1 MNPSDTA
8 ERFGDRG
15 GGGTNEFFG
24 CEVKSES
31 SSRSL
36 EIELGCAVAP
46 GSLNACRV
54 DQGAFSDLDSC
65 RRLGA
70 NDHVLDDGIVTEIEY
85 TCSDVSSAGTELG
98 TVPYSTTSGGSA
110 SEPILDF
117 IPADKGMQ
125 RDALLPNPLS
135 LADLLTS
142 TDSVAVVR
150 QRAGGEDC
158 KGGDDED
165 DRAIGRVVRRADGFH
180 TVRADGAL
188 SGGRSE
194 ESRLCCVH
202 GPRRGVHRGQGA
214 HRRHRREQ
222 RDRRSRRTR
231 VVQEDGPRAAA
242 AEERRE
248 VEPWAK
254 EDVRTSGSVLEAAF
268 ASLPLGRMQDAAL
281 ASIGRDRFEVELRRW
296 YDVPER
302 RLVAPVSALWESEA
316 SVYDVRGAVI
326 PAVIQYRNLMAPC
339 VWLSGD
345 ELRSRSC
352 QALHLFQV
360 FVRESRVEGSDFFA
374 DLQARRK
381 PKSGHEQDVC
391 WWLARD
397 QAARSMEIGRLDAG
411 SEMSS
416 VPFGMSCEACEE
428 TETKSESPLAS
439 NDVLKAAE
447 IIRAWWV
454 ARRKRTQGEL
464 SFTLQN
470 LGWDAKKTRRVGDIE
485 AHVRFLQHVLR
496 AWKRGSRK
504 GLGRVWVKRLH
515 RCQGGKNLAGPDEFL
530 KQQQRAEE
538 MLLWYEQYVAIVKRA
553 RSGVTPMVLSSF
565 CGGGGSSEG
574 VKRSGGCSVGL
585 DSEDQPDYKRRFG
598 EQTFVQGDA
607 TSWALI
613 STLCKRYDFI
623 GNMGSPPCKWYSRA
637 RGSQPSKAPA
647 LIPLTRDVSK
657 MFFDYWAIENVMGA
671 AKHMSENA
679 AELFGQA
686 FGCRVDRARK
696 IEANFKVWI
705 DDSVRQAGLKLRER
719 TCLGCRRR
727 WRRLDEF
734 GRPEEPCCQGNIF
747 AVQGSAPWR
756 CTTAE
761 CAEAMGMDRDHMTYE
776 RLGQSLPP
784 SYTRLVWAQMCMS
797 YAHDRWG
804 VPFIT
809 FDEREANP
817 HQANRALAVWLR
829 GAGDGRVDSG
839 VGFTTALGG
848 DEGIK
853 AREAE
858 AVAGYSVV
866 NEAVAPSD
874 EESAFREIFYSH
886 AGGFDQQLVRQDA
899 AWMAKLGSCSE
910 VSEESVIGGCL
921 VGHNTFLQLSTQ
933 AAKRLVNIVA
943 ESVNS
948 SGPGTRVTV
957 QLPAKHEAWLRR
969 LGFQKLIVPS
979 FCTDQIVMSM
989 GRRGGGSKESKL
1001 DHARCRAFMDPR
1013 DTGEVKSKSDD
1024 SKRERAWTP
1033 VWWNPELWEGKGMP
1047 AKVERIMREGA
1058 EVEFE
1063 RALQAGTIPQYP
1075 YPDVNARYEV
1085 SIEADRAVATGH
1097 MEYVPADE
1105 VEWAVENGVV
1115 HPWTIVE
1122 QGPKWRACQDY
1133 SGGTNTAVRSA
1144 PFTLPT
1150 TWDVRKFVKPGKS
1163 YFAKYD
1169 LRDGFWSVPVAMN
1182 CRHRLMMR
1190 HPATGRLMRCARLPF
1205 GYADSPRI
1213 FCMVTEAIAQE
1224 FRKRAAGRGV
1234 NILCFV
1240 DDYLVIGDDEEATRY
1255 GADLLESLF
1264 HEFGLEFAPHKQRG
1278 PCQCIEFLGLLIA
1291 NFEEICCIALSEKRQ
1306 EKVKQLLKLWL
1317 ERRPKAGVT
1326 KRCDPTE
1333 LAKLLGQLVFASQV
1347 VQGGRTYMQGM
1358 LSQFQGLEVDWR
1370 RGLVRRIKDSAWAE
1384 IELNEG
1390 FWRDI
1395 EWWFDSFESRNCVSL
1410 VEEQLGVAAITGTDA
1425 SDWGTG
1431 QVAWIDGGRDEC
1443 VLRFGSAE
1451 KRRSINWRELLGVL
1465 RIVDLYGAQ
1474 LRDRVVLLETDNT
1487 SAKGAAEQLKSKAE
1501 DMQELVRRLLEK
1513 STFHGINLRFTH
1525 TPGAKLDRPDQ
1536 TSRGDPVDEPR
1547 VRMCRKAFESV
1558 NRRFG
1563 PFTEYM
1569 GAERQHR
1576 MSGGYGDE
1584 APRIWMHPTY
1594 RTVGSGLRLL
1604 GERLIASDGERAQG
1618 VVIVPD
1624 AEGAKWRQMLKHF
1637 TVVGRRPS
1645 GDQHLEMSQLGHWR
1659 KVSSQ
1664 RATLLLQFPRVAGLL
1679 RRARVTNEE
1688 LSMMSGAVE
1697 REGYVQSCC
1706 DGGAHVP
1713 LMKGSVVYSKAP
1725 SPGGV
1730 GVLYIVWAD
1739 FDPTS
1744 ESGLVDGKH
1753 DVLVAELVNVP
1764 SKSSKGRK
1772 NERSDEF
1779 VLSNRMIKDRW
1790 GTRPES
1796 FSKLGSIPWA
1806 VDSSD
1811 LWIVDGLVGE
1821 MEPSCEVKPA
1831 RSKEGQAAQWARK
1844 AFRFEV
1850 SNAERLTAQVMAEFE
1865 GRVMHRV
1872 GVDSEAGNAMISALV
1887 ESAIEGDAK
1896 QAEGS
1901 LPAAIDDATDQ
1912 VARLGMKPLDELSAA
1927 RVSADEAAQARNHR
1941 DPFARHEAKGTDEI
1955 QVSMRRAQVCQ
1966 YPGTECAGCR
1976 GKIAKGERITQAGG
1990 GIVHLRDECVKLAKV
2005 RLVEEA
2011 AAARAFRKTRE
2022 GAGLQS
2028 AKREAQLAHRFS
2040 DARLEIC
2047 EACLDGKCKECKE
2060 ERVMCAGVAGLD
2072 GVRQPCGRGM
2082 HVSSCANISKQ
2093 HGQVNMLIC
2102 VKCRV
2107 SEMAPDCLGTE
2118 STLVR
2123 AACRSMLIE
2132 LACGATSTAKNVAE
2146 FERLEREWMAAMT
2159 AEMDSAALVNLREP
2173 RHSTESFIAFCTW
2186 IVTDGGRAR
2195 SFSQLMRV
2203 AGIAM
2208 CRMEIEDQTKK
2219 PRVKMVIKEISEQI
2233 GIEPEPCDIPS
2244 TAVVLTMLESVLPKI
2259 CKSSEYI
2266 YGRSLVLFD
2275 GETAGGARVGEM
2287 TGGGDLHGVLAPLCD
2302 IATMLNGDEK
2312 GLVTINMHIEDSKVG
2327 YSRDITY
2334 MGETRGPLNLKCE
2347 ENLRRLWS
2355 LSKMKVKKEIRDGML
2370 IEKADYFVMRLSLI
2384 DMSSDQIT
2392 RLKKII
2398 RNCEDEF
2405 LKANKKWIVYYIDLR
2420 VKATTLGEEHGYVNI
2435 AGGVE
2440 NGEEIIQ
2447 AKKWLEKWGY
2457 AKFGEQTMGPLL
2469 RATAVGNANNITH
2482 MPLSPGSTYAH
2493 VPKALTEAWEINVR
2507 EGVIDTELNLM
2518 GEKPKFGN
2526 HGNRRKADKRACE
2539 TMDVTK
2545 VTVGEINDHFGWEQK
2560 ERKKKSLLHYKGS
2573 THRNKR
2579 ARVTMML

>member
-1 MNPSDTA
+1 M
-8 ERFGDRG
+8 GRG
-15 GGGTNEFFG
+15 ADEFFG
-24 CEVKSES
+24 CEVNSEDPMGG
-31 SSRSL
+31 L
-36 EIELGCAVAP
+36 ADELGRDASSGA
-46 GSLNACRV
+46 LNSRCFDQIACR
-54 DQGAFSDLDSC
+54 DLDSC
-65 RRLGA
+65 RRFGT
-70 NDHVLDDGIVTEIEY
+70 NDHVLDDGNVTEIEY
-85 TCSDVSSAGTELG
+85 MCRDESSAGTELG
-98 TVPYSTTSGGSA
+98 TVPCTTTSGGSA
-110 SEPILDF
+110 PGSVLGFIL
-117 IPADKGMQ
+117 PEEGMQ
-125 RDALLPNPLS
+125 RLAHLPNSISLS
-135 LADLLTS
+135 DTLLTP
-142 TDSVAVVR
+142 TDLVAFVGLTN
-150 QRAGGEDC
+150 GGEDG
-158 KGGDDED
+158 KGSLDED
-165 DRAIGRVVRRADGFH
+165 ERACKHETQSAGGSFSSA
-180 TVRADGAL
+180 ACGAGS
-188 SGGRSE
+188 SGATGL
-194 ESRLCCVH
+194 SRLLCEQR
-202 GPRRGVHRGQGA
+202 PRRGVHRGQGA
-214 HRRHRREQ
+214 HKRHRR
-222 RDRRSRRTR
+222 DRCSRRRRGTTI
-231 VVQEDGPRAAA
+231 VLEDGPRAAA
-242 AEERRE
+242 AGRRLE
-248 VEPWAK
+248 AEPRANG
-254 EDVRTSGSVLEAAF
+254 DVRTHEQVLETALAC
-268 ASLPLGRMQDAAL
+268 LPFGRLRDAAL
-281 ASIGRDRFEVELRRW
+281 AGLGRGRWPVERRVW
-296 YDVPER
+296 YDGPLR
-302 RLVAPVSALWESEA
+302 SSIAPLSATWESKA
-316 SVYDVRGAVI
+316 SIYDVRGAVVS
-326 PAVIQYRNLMAPC
+326 AVMQYRKLMAPC
-339 VWLSGD
+339 IWLSGD
-345 ELRSRSC
+345 VLKSRSC
-352 QALHLFQV
+352 QALVLFQV
-360 FVRESRVEGSDFFA
+360 YVQESRVEGSSFFT
-374 DLQARRK
+374 DLQARGK
-381 PKSGHEQDVC
+381 PVGGLEQDVC

-397 QAARSMEIGRLDAG
+397 QAVRSLKIGEVDDRFDVSYG
-411 SEMSS
+411 S
-416 VPFGMSCEACEE
+416 FGTTCEACEE
-428 TETKSESPLAS
+428 TEVKSESPLVS

-454 ARRKRTQGEL
+454 ARRKMTQGVR
-464 SFTLQN
+464 SVAMKNFA
-470 LGWDAKKTRRVGDIE
+470 WDVKKTRKVGDIE
-485 AHVRFLQHVLR
+485 AHVRFLQHVLK

-504 GLGRVWVKRLH
+504 GLGRVWVRRLH
-515 RCQGGKNLAGPDEFL
+515 RCQGGKNLADDGEF
-530 KQQQRAEE
+530 KRQQQRAEE
-538 MLLWYEQYVAIVKRA
+538 MLQWYEQYVAIVKRA

-574 VKRSGGCSVGL
+574 VKRAGGCSVGL

-613 STLCKRYDFI
+613 STLCKKYDFI
-623 GNMGSPPCKWYSRA
+623 GCMGSPPCKWYSRA

-647 LIPLTRDVSK
+647 LIPLTRDVSN

-686 FGCRVDRARK
+686 FGCKVDRARK

-705 DDSVRQAGLKLRER
+705 DESVRQAGLKLRER
-719 TCLGCRRR
+719 TCLGSRRR

-734 GRPEEPCCQGNIF
+734 GRPEEQCCQGNIF

-756 CTTAE
+756 CTPAE

-797 YAHDRWG
+797 YAHDKWG
-804 VPFIT
+804 VPYIT
-809 FDEREANP
+809 FDEKEANP
-817 HQANRALAVWLR
+817 HRANRALAVWLR

-839 VGFTTALGG
+839 VSFVDALDGE
-848 DEGIK
+848 DHSR
-853 AREAE
+853 AR
-858 AVAGYSVV
+858 VSVV
-866 NEAVAPSD
+866 EPSDSITHESSVPCD

-886 AGGFDQQLVRQDA
+886 AGGFDQQLVRQDI
-899 AWMAKLGSCSE
+899 AWMTKLGPCSE
-910 VSEESVIGGCL
+910 VSEVMVTSGCL
-921 VGHNTFLQLSTQ
+921 IGHNTFLQLSTQ
-933 AAKRLVNIVA
+933 AAKRIVQ
-943 ESVNS
+943 SVARTVS
-948 SGPGTRVTV
+948 SAGPGTRVTV
-957 QLPAKHEAWLRR
+957 QLHAKHEAWLRR
-969 LGFQKLIVPS
+969 LGFHKLVVPS
-979 FCTDQIVMSM
+979 FSDGQVVMSI

-1001 DHARCRAFMDPR
+1001 DHKRCRAFMDPR
-1013 DTGEVKSKSDD
+1013 DTGEVKSRSDD
-1024 SKRERAWTP
+1024 TKRERAWTP
-1033 VWWNPELWEGKGMP
+1033 VWWNSELWEGKGMP
-1047 AKVERIMREGA
+1047 REVERIMTEGA
-1058 EVEFE
+1058 EVELE

-1075 YPDVNARYEV
+1075 YPDANARYEV

-1097 MEYVPADE
+1097 MEYVPSEE

-1169 LRDGFWSVPVAMN
+1169 LRDGFWSVPVAKG

-1205 GYADSPRI
+1205 GYADSPRV

-1224 FRKRAAGRGV
+1224 FRKRAAGKGV

-1240 DDYLVIGDDEEATRY
+1240 DDYLVIGDDERATRF

-1264 HEFGLEFAPHKQRG
+1264 HEFGFEFAPHKQRG
-1278 PCQCIEFLGLLIA
+1278 PCQCIEFLGLLIS
-1291 NFEEICCIALSEKRQ
+1291 NFEEVCCIGLSEKRQ
-1306 EKVKQLLKLWL
+1306 EKVKKLLNAWL
-1317 ERRPKAGVT
+1317 EKKPAST
-1326 KRCDPTE
+1326 KTSKCDPTE
-1333 LAKLLGQLVFASQV
+1333 LARLLGQLVFASQV

-1358 LSQFQGLEVDWR
+1358 LSQFKGLEVDWR

-1384 IELNEG
+1384 IELNDG
-1390 FWRDI
+1390 FWRDL
-1395 EWWFDSFESRNCVSL
+1395 EWWVDSFESRNCVSL
-1410 VEEQLGVAAITGTDA
+1410 IEDRLGVAAITGTDA

-1443 VLRFGSAE
+1443 VLRFGNAE

-1465 RIVDLYGAQ
+1465 RIIDMYGDQ
-1474 LRDRVVLLETDNT
+1474 LRGRVVLLETDNT

-1513 STFHGINLRFTH
+1513 STLHGIHLRFTH

-1547 VRMCRKAFESV
+1547 VRVNLEAFDIL

-1576 MSGGYGDE
+1576 VSSGYGDE
-1584 APRIWMHPTY
+1584 APKIWMHPTY

-1604 GERLIASDGERAQG
+1604 GERLMASDGERARG

-1624 AEGAKWRQMLKHF
+1624 AEGAKWRLMLKHF
-1637 TVVGRRPS
+1637 TIVGRRPS

-1664 RATLLLQFPRVAGLL
+1664 RATLFLQFPRVAGLL
-1679 RRARVTNEE
+1679 RRARVTLNE
-1688 LSMMSGAVE
+1688 LSLMNGTSE
-1697 REGYVQSCC
+1697 REGYVLSCSE
-1706 DGGAHVP
+1706 GGAHVP
-1713 LMKGSVVYSKAP
+1713 LLKGSIVYSRAP
-1725 SPGGV
+1725 SPGGI
-1730 GVLYIVWAD
+1730 GTLYIVWAD

-1744 ESGLVDGKH
+1744 EEGLVDGKH
-1753 DVLVAELVNVP
+1753 DVLVAELLNVP
-1764 SKSSKGRK
+1764 SKSAKGRK

-1779 VLSNRMIKDRW
+1779 NLSNRVIRDSW

-1796 FSKLGSIPWA
+1796 FSKIGSVPWA

-1811 LWIVDGLVGE
+1811 LWIVDGLVSE
-1821 MEPSCEVKPA
+1821 KEPSWENKPVKA
-1831 RSKEGQAAQWARK
+1831 KEGQAAQWARK
-1844 AFRFEV
+1844 AFRFDV
-1850 SNAERLTAQVMAEFE
+1850 SNAEKLTARAMADFE
-1865 GRVMHRV
+1865 KLAERVV
-1872 GVDSEAGNAMISALV
+1872 VSAETDASLSSALV
-1887 ESAIEGDAK
+1887 TSAVGEDASQGAGDARL
-1896 QAEGS
+1896 ALGE
-1901 LPAAIDDATDQ
+1901 ATAQ
-1912 VARLGMKPLDELSAA
+1912 LSRLEVSSHDELTAA
-1927 RVSADEAAQARNHR
+1927 RASADEAALARNHR
-1941 DPFARHEAKGTDEI
+1941 DPFTRPEVKGQDEK
-1955 QVSMRRAQVCQ
+1955 QVSMRRAHICQ
-1966 YPGTECAGCR
+1966 YPGTICSGCM
-1976 GKIAKGERITQAGG
+1976 GVIAKGERITQAGG

-2005 RLVEEA
+2005 RLIEEA
-2011 AAARAFRKTRE
+2011 AAAKAFRKTRE

-2040 DARLEIC
+2040 DARLALC
-2047 EACLDGKCKECKE
+2047 AACLDGKCKECKE
-2060 ERVMCAGVAGLD
+2060 TRVMCSGATDQD
-2072 GVRQPCGRGM
+2072 GVRQPCGRGI
-2082 HVSSCANISKQ
+2082 HVSSCASISKH

-2102 VKCRV
+2102 LRCRV

-2118 STLVR
+2118 GTLVK
-2123 AACRSMLIE
+2123 AACRSMLVE

-2146 FERLEREWMAAMT
+2146 FERLEREWMAEMT
-2159 AEMDSAALVNLREP
+2159 TEMDSEALVNLREP

-2186 IVTDGGRAR
+2186 LVTDGGRAR
-2195 SFSQLMRV
+2195 SFSQLIRV

-2244 TAVVLTMLESVLPKI
+2244 TAVVLTMLESVLPRL
-2259 CKSSEYI
+2259 CKSSEYV

-2275 GETAGGARVGEM
+2275 GETAGGARVGEL

-2302 IATMLNGDEK
+2302 IATMLEGEEK

-2347 ENLRRLWS
+2347 ENLRRLWD

-2384 DMSSDQIT
+2384 DMSADHIA
-2392 RLKKII
+2392 RLKKILK
-2398 RNCEDEF
+2398 NCGDKF
-2405 LKANKKWIVYYIDLR
+2405 LETSKKWIVYYIDQR
-2420 VKATTLGEEHGYVNI
+2420 TKASTLGEEHKYVNI

-2440 NGEEIIQ
+2440 NGEEITQ
-2447 AKKWLEKWGY
+2447 AKRWLEKWGF

-2469 RATAVGNANNITH
+2469 RATAVGNVNVITH

-2493 VPKALTEAWEINVR
+2493 VPKALTEAWEINSR
-2507 EGVIDTELNLM
+2507 EGVIDTELNLL

-2545 VTVGEINDHFGWEQK
+2545 ATVGEINDHFGWEQK
-2560 ERKKKSLLHYKGS
+2560 ERKKKSQLHYKGS
-2573 THRNKR
+2573 NHRNKR